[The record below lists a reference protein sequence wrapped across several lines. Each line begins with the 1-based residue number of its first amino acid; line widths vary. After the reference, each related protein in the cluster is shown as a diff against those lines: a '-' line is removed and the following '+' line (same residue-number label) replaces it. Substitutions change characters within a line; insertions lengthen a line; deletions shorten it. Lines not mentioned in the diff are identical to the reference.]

1 MITFK
6 DFIRKV
12 KWWDEID
19 NIYQWY
25 LTNAIHEIINS
36 VNINKTDDEYKE
48 VDEIVMEIKNNLINW
63 VNE

>member
-25 LTNAIHEIINS
+25 LTNAIHEIIDNI
-36 VNINKTDDEYKE
+36 NINKTDDEYKE

>member
-6 DFIRKV
+6 DFIRKI

-25 LTNAIHEIINS
+25 IINAIHEIVNNI
-36 VNINKTDDEYKE
+36 NINKTDDEYKE
-48 VDEIVMEIKNNLINW
+48 VDEIVMEIKNDLIGW
-63 VNE
+63 VNK